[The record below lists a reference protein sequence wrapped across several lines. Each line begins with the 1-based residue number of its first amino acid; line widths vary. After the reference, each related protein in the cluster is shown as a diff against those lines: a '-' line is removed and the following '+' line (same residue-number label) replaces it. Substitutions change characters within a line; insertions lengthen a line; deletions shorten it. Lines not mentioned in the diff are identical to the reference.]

1 MQFGKHWLLLS
12 LLAAAAVSNP
22 VAATDKTDASRIVS
36 IGGSVTEIIYMLGS
50 SDKIV
55 AVDTTSVFPAEALK
69 TKASV
74 GYMRQ
79 ISPEGVLSTR
89 PDLVVAIEG
98 AGPPQALEV
107 LRESGIAY
115 EKIPNIPNTD
125 GVIEKITHIGNL
137 LGKQAQ
143 ARKEVSRIEADLALL
158 ETAQRSINKR
168 KKVLFLLTAA
178 SDRMVAGGTGT
189 SAAGIIELAGGENAI
204 TSFAGYKPVSTE
216 AVIAMKPDAILILN
230 RGDHAADPSVI
241 AANPAF
247 SDLPATRNNDVF
259 AMDGSLLLGFGPR
272 VVDAAWM
279 LAERLYPN
287 LERNSPSSAEP
298 ATE

>member
-1 MQFGKHWLLLS
+1 MLS
-12 LLAAAAVSNP
+12 LLAAITGPVEAAG
-22 VAATDKTDASRIVS
+22 KTNASRIVS

-55 AVDTTSVFPAEALK
+55 AVDSTSVFPATALE

-98 AGPPQALEV
+98 AGPPQALAV
-107 LRESGIAY
+107 LQESGIAY
-115 EKIPNIPNTD
+115 EKIPNRPSTA
-125 GVIEKITHIGNL
+125 GVIEKITHIAEL
-137 LGKQAQ
+137 LGKQKQ
-143 ARKEVSRIEADLALL
+143 AKQEISRIESDLALL
-158 ETAQRSINKR
+158 KTAKGSISKQ

-216 AVIAMKPDAILILN
+216 AVIAMKPDAILILD
-230 RGDHAADPSVI
+230 RGGHGADPSVI
-241 AANPAF
+241 SNNPAF
-247 SDLPATRNNDVF
+247 SDLPATLNKDIF

-287 LERNSPSSAEP
+287 LERNNPPSEKPAAE
-298 ATE
+298 

>member
-1 MQFGKHWLLLS
+1 MQFGKFWPTISFLAV
-12 LLAAAAVSNP
+12 LAATGP
-22 VAATDKTDASRIVS
+22 VQGAGKTDASRIVS
-36 IGGSVTEIIYMLGS
+36 IGGSVTEIIYMLGAD
-50 SDKIV
+50 DKLV
-55 AVDTTSVFPAEALK
+55 AVDTTSVFPEEALQN
-69 TKASV
+69 KASV

-115 EKIPNIPNTD
+115 EKVPNTPNTE
-125 GVIEKITHIGNL
+125 GVVEKIRRIASL
-137 LGKQAQ
+137 LGKEAQ
-143 ARKEVSRIEADLALL
+143 ANEAISRIEADLAQLK
-158 ETAQRSINKR
+158 AVQKAISKP

-189 SAAGIIELAGGENAI
+189 SAAGIIKLAGGENAI

-216 AVIAMKPDAILILN
+216 AVLEMKPDAILILD
-230 RGDHAADPSVI
+230 RGGHAADPTVI
-241 AANPAF
+241 SNNPLF
-247 SDLPATRNNDVF
+247 SDLPATINNDIF

-279 LAERLYPN
+279 LAERLYPS
-287 LERNSPSSAEP
+287 LERKIPSSEKP

>member
-1 MQFGKHWLLLS
+1 MQFGKHWLMLS
-12 LLAAAAVSNP
+12 LLAIAAFTGP
-22 VAATDKTDASRIVS
+22 VAAAGKTDASRIVS
-36 IGGSVTEIIYMLGS
+36 IGGSVTEIIYMLGAS
-50 SDKIV
+50 EKIV
-55 AVDTTSVFPAEALK
+55 AVDTTSVFPADALK

-107 LRESGIAY
+107 LRESGITY
-115 EKIPNIPNTD
+115 EKIPNTPSTD
-125 GVIEKITHIGNL
+125 GVIEKITHIANL
-137 LGKQAQ
+137 LGKQEQ
-143 ARKEVSRIEADLALL
+143 AKKEISRIETDLALL
-158 ETAQRSINKR
+158 KTAQGSISR
-168 KKVLFLLTAA
+168 PKKVLFLLTAA

-216 AVIAMKPDAILILN
+216 AVIAMKPDAILILD
-230 RGDHAADPSVI
+230 RGGHAADPSAI
-241 AANPAF
+241 SGNPAF
-247 SDLPATRNNDVF
+247 SDLPATLNDDIF

-287 LERNSPSSAEP
+287 LDRNNPPSEKP

>member
-1 MQFGKHWLLLS
+1 MQFRNYWLIMS
-12 LLAAAAVSNP
+12 FLAVFAVSGP
-22 VAATDKTDASRIVS
+22 AQAAGESNASRIVS
-36 IGGSVTEIIYMLGS
+36 IGGSVTEIIYMLGA
-50 SDKIV
+50 SDRIV
-55 AVDTTSVFPAEALK
+55 AVDTTSVFPAEALE

-79 ISPEGVLSTR
+79 ISPEGVLSTG
-89 PDLVVAIEG
+89 PDLVVALEG

-115 EKIPNIPNTD
+115 EKIPNSPDTD
-125 GVIEKITHIGNL
+125 GVIEKITQIARL
-137 LGKQAQ
+137 LGKQQQ
-143 ARKEVSRIEADLALL
+143 ARQEISRIEADLALL
-158 ETAQRSINKR
+158 ETAKKSISKR

-216 AVIAMKPDAILILN
+216 AVLAMKPDAILILN
-230 RGDHAADPSVI
+230 RGGHAADPSVI
-241 AANPAF
+241 SGNPAF
-247 SDLPATRNNDVF
+247 SELPATVNNDIF

-272 VVDAAWM
+272 VVDAGWM
-279 LAERLYPN
+279 LAERLYPDLN
-287 LERNSPSSAEP
+287 RANKP
-298 ATE
+298 AAKPAPE

>member
-1 MQFGKHWLLLS
+1 MQFGKYWLIMS
-12 LLAAAAVSNP
+12 FLAILAVTGQ
-22 VAATDKTDASRIVS
+22 AQATGKTDASRIVS
-36 IGGSVTEIIYMLGS
+36 IGGSVTEIIYMLGAA
-50 SDKIV
+50 DRIV

-79 ISPEGVLSTR
+79 ISPEGVLSMH
-89 PDLVVAIEG
+89 PDLVVALEG

-115 EKIPNIPNTD
+115 EKIPNTPNTD
-125 GVIEKITHIGNL
+125 GVVEKITHIARL
-137 LGKQAQ
+137 LGKQQQ
-143 ARKEVSRIEADLALL
+143 ARQEVSRIEAELALL
-158 ETAQRSINKR
+158 ETAKTSISKR

-204 TSFAGYKPVSTE
+204 SSFAGYKPVSTE

-230 RGDHAADPSVI
+230 RGGHAADPSVI
-241 AANPAF
+241 SGNPAF
-247 SDLPATRNNDVF
+247 SDLPATINNDIF

-279 LAERLYPN
+279 LAARLYPDMDRTN
-287 LERNSPSSAEP
+287 QPSAEP
-298 ATE
+298 AAE

>member
-1 MQFGKHWLLLS
+1 MQFGKYWLMLS
-12 LLAAAAVSNP
+12 FLAAISTTSP
-22 VAATDKTDASRIVS
+22 VQATGKTDASRIVS

-55 AVDTTSVFPAEALK
+55 AVDTTSVFPADALK

-79 ISPEGVLSTR
+79 ISPEGVLSTS

-115 EKIPNIPNTD
+115 EKIPNTPNTD
-125 GVIEKITHIGNL
+125 GVIEKITHIANL

-143 ARKEVSRIEADLALL
+143 AKQEISRIEADLASLK
-158 ETAQRSINKR
+158 TAQSSISKP

-216 AVIAMKPDAILILN
+216 AVIAMKPDAILILD
-230 RGDHAADPSVI
+230 RGGHAADPSVI
-241 AANPAF
+241 SKNPAF
-247 SDLPATRNNDVF
+247 SDLPATLNEDIF
-259 AMDGSLLLGFGPR
+259 AMDGSLLLSFGPR

-279 LAERLYPN
+279 LAERLYPE
-287 LERNSPSSAEP
+287 LKRNNPSSENP
-298 ATE
+298 VSE

>member
-1 MQFGKHWLLLS
+1 MQFGKYWLMLS
-12 LLAAAAVSNP
+12 LLATVAVTSPAEAAS
-22 VAATDKTDASRIVS
+22 KTSASRIVS

-55 AVDTTSVFPAEALK
+55 AVDSTSVFPAEALE

-115 EKIPNIPNTD
+115 EKIPNTPNTD
-125 GVIEKITHIGNL
+125 GVIEKITHIANL
-137 LGKQAQ
+137 LGKQTRA
-143 ARKEVSRIEADLALL
+143 KEEINRIEADLALL
-158 ETAQRSINKR
+158 KTAQSSISKP

-216 AVIAMKPDAILILN
+216 AVLAMKPDAILILN

-241 AANPAF
+241 SNNPAF
-247 SDLPATRNNDVF
+247 ADLPATLNNDIF

-287 LERNSPSSAEP
+287 LERNNPSFEKP